1 MNKRNAGI
9 DFFKYIAAIL
19 VIAIHSRL
27 FSDINNNLYFAVVH
41 LIARVAVPFFAVCS
55 GYYMAARAGGRATW
69 ENEDTAKLLK
79 QWKKLIIVYA
89 VWTMLYLL
97 YSIPTWIQTGWFSA
111 WAFVDFGIA
120 AVLSG
125 SHYHLWYF
133 LAIIYA
139 FPLFCVC
146 LRYIKPKYWM
156 PVSGVL
162 YCCKVL
168 TYGYRFMLPAGI
180 QHVTNILNRFQ
191 GLRDGVLLILPM
203 MLLGAI
209 INRRG
214 SRFSR
219 KTNFVMLFCAA
230 ALLSAE
236 AIQLYRIG
244 QQVFSFIFFTYPVAY
259 FVFVLVLDTKPPI
272 HERTAQRLGVASSII
287 YGFHPMALE
296 IIKRTGVQSVV
307 LFLSVAIVS
316 TFVALV
322 YSNIKL
328 NIKKKI
334 GERLCSH

>member
-1 MNKRNAGI
+1 
-9 DFFKYIAAIL
+9 
-19 VIAIHSRL
+19 
-27 FSDINNNLYFAVVH
+27 
-41 LIARVAVPFFAVCS
+41 
-55 GYYMAARAGGRATW
+55 
-69 ENEDTAKLLK
+69 
-79 QWKKLIIVYA
+79 
-89 VWTMLYLL
+89 
-97 YSIPTWIQTGWFSA
+97 
-111 WAFVDFGIA
+111 
-120 AVLSG
+120 
-125 SHYHLWYF
+125 
-133 LAIIYA
+133 
-139 FPLFCVC
+139 
-146 LRYIKPKYWM
+146 
-156 PVSGVL
+156 
-162 YCCKVL
+162 
-168 TYGYRFMLPAGI
+168 
-180 QHVTNILNRFQ
+180 
-191 GLRDGVLLILPM
+191 
-203 MLLGAI
+203 
-209 INRRG
+209 
-214 SRFSR
+214 
-219 KTNFVMLFCAA
+219 MLFCAA